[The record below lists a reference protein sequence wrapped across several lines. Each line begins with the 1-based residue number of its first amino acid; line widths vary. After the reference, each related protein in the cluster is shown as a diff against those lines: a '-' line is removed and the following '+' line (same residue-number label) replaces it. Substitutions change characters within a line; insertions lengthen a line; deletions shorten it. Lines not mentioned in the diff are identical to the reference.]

1 MADDPGPTPVGR
13 VAKPRR
19 RVFYGWYIVAGLAAI
34 SAAATG
40 MGGINMGLFIKP
52 MGDELDIGQSFFG
65 LAQTSRL
72 IGFIATSWLIGRY
85 LDRHGARLPLVI
97 AGLVAGSA
105 VMLLAVITEGW
116 QLVFLLLI
124 SGLTGLQGIGGTL
137 YATVPVAR
145 WFVRN
150 RGKALSMAFLGLPIG
165 IFITPPVTQALID
178 SIGWRGAWLVMGA
191 AGMIIVVLVA
201 VLIVRRRPEDMGLV
215 ADGDSEPT
223 EAESRGGAPPPKK
236 VAEVSWTREEAMRSS
251 AFWRLA
257 LVDALRMGA
266 MGTIGIFRIPYFID
280 QGIDAQLVAF
290 ALSYEAA
297 CSAVIAFPTGW
308 ANDRFQ
314 PRFVAAVATAGML
327 LGFIVIFR
335 ASTTLDLFIVSTIL
349 GLALSMFQVS
359 QAAIW
364 PHYFGGGNLG
374 KIRGLALPIGLSL
387 SAVSAP
393 LTGFVRDSTGNFE
406 IAWIVAAVSLAAATL
421 ILLLTPKPAPP
432 HRDEAEVDANEA

>member
-1 MADDPGPTPVGR
+1 MAENPSQAPVP
-13 VAKPRR
+13 VTAKPRR
-19 RVFYGWYIVAGLAAI
+19 RVYYGWYIVAGLAAV

-40 MGGINMGLFIKP
+40 MGGINMAFFIKP
-52 MGDELDIGQSFFG
+52 MGDELDIGESFFG

-85 LDRHGARLPLVI
+85 LDRHGARLPLAI

-105 VMLLAVITEGW
+105 VMILAVITEGW
-116 QLVFLLLI
+116 QLVFLLFI

-150 RGKALSMAFLGLPIG
+150 RGKALSMAFMGLPIG

-178 SIGWRGAWLVMGA
+178 SVGWRGAWLVMGA

-201 VLIVRRRPEDMGLV
+201 VLIVRRQPEDMGLL
-215 ADGDSEPT
+215 ADGASEPT
-223 EAESRGGAPPPKK
+223 ESESRIGGGPVKN

-266 MGTIGIFRIPYFID
+266 MGTIGIFRVPYFID

-297 CSAVIAFPTGW
+297 CSAVVAFPTGW

-314 PRFVAAVATAGML
+314 PRFVAAASTAGML
-327 LGFIVIFR
+327 LGFIFIFR
-335 ASTTLDLFIVSTIL
+335 ANTTVELLVISTIF
-349 GLALSMFQVS
+349 GIALSMFQVS

-364 PHYFGGGNLG
+364 PHYFGGANLG

-393 LTGFVRDSTGNFE
+393 LTGLLRDNTGEFD
-406 IAWIVAAVSLAAATL
+406 IAWIVAAIGLALGTV
-421 ILLLTPKPAPP
+421 ILLLTPRPAPP
-432 HRDEAEVDANEA
+432 RRDAEQTAGTEA

>member
-1 MADDPGPTPVGR
+1 MDDDPAQDPTATAR
-13 VAKPRR
+13 KPRR
-19 RVFYGWYIVAGLAAI
+19 PRIFYGWIIVAGLAAV

-52 MGDELDIGQSFFG
+52 MGEELDIGQSFFG
-65 LAQTSRL
+65 LAQTARL
-72 IGFIATSWLIGRY
+72 LGFIATSWLIGRY

-97 AGLVAGSA
+97 AGLVAGAS
-105 VMLLAVITEGW
+105 VMTLAIITEGW
-116 QLVFLLLI
+116 QLVFLLFI

-145 WFVRN
+145 WFQRN
-150 RGKALSMAFLGLPIG
+150 RGKALSMAFMGLPIG

-178 SIGWRGAWLVMGA
+178 SAGWRSAWLIMGA
-191 AGMIIVVLVA
+191 AGMVIVVLVA
-201 VLIVRRRPEDMGLV
+201 VLIMRRRPEDMGLV
-215 ADGDSEPT
+215 ADGIAEPS
-223 EAESRGGAPPPKK
+223 EAESQAGRGPPKS
-236 VAEVSWTREEAMRSS
+236 VAEVSWTREEAIRSS

-257 LVDALRMGA
+257 SVDALRMGA

-280 QGIDAQLVAF
+280 QGIDAQTVAF

-297 CSAVIAFPTGW
+297 CSAMIAFPTGW

-314 PRFVAAVATAGML
+314 PRFIAAVSTAGML

-335 ASTTLDLFIVSTIL
+335 ASTTLDLFLVSTIF

-364 PHYFGGGNLG
+364 PHYFGGANLG

-393 LTGFVRDSTGNFE
+393 LTGFIRDSTGDFE
-406 IAWIVAAVSLAAATL
+406 IAWTVAAVGLAVGTL
-421 ILLLTPKPAPP
+421 ILLLTPKPAAPV
-432 HRDEAEVDANEA
+432 RDSVEQASE